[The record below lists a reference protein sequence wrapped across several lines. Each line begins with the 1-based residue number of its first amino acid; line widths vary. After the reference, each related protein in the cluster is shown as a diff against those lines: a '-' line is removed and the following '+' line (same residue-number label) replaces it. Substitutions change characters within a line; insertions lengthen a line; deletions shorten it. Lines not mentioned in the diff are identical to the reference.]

1 MRCLLFITI
10 ALLLLVYGCSSNSNN
25 SIQNPVTPAFSEWES
40 LPVGVCDRFSDGS
53 PAAGFG
59 VMGIY
64 NLTLVPDMVSAELT
78 SLRSMA
84 SADTLEVVDITNFL
98 SMAPCSDCAKIKSVS
113 LDADGN
119 LVVSIGIKHPFEA
132 GDPLKP
138 ISGRNRGDLHVFN
151 VEGIVAAQDIE
162 TVSFAE
168 LQKSTA
174 SFKLLNASGY
184 TPYLDDVLD
193 AEVFETDADIHPY
206 ILHFD
211 DYSAGNFLPE
221 NPMGFES
228 VTDPPPSGNLVMAM
242 GCDYDYK
249 DYVFGLSSGDINFTY
264 AIGCTYAISTEIMSQ
279 RFNPEYRIPQ
289 HLKKAASE
297 IHVVPP
303 VELLK
308 ESDPA
313 YEVSFQVEVVDRS
326 HGVAVGDVLDEMKAD
341 SSVSEVAIEIPGVLT
356 TTVSQPGSAAIS
368 GTGHDATDPLIFEF
382 TINNEESALVGIYP
396 GLVKVIDSYP
406 TGQNESPPL
415 SGMDGIKRVD
425 PIYSPLTGM
434 FDITEFATYAT
445 FEMGVEIGYIGEFP
459 VAHLTSTAPPA
470 CINRDITFD
479 ASGSTDVDDDNAIPP
494 IPLNFEFDFDYDG
507 VTFDADRPMST
518 DPIAVTQYTD
528 RDWYE
533 VAVRVTDS
541 DLNTDIASVVF
552 AVSGLLPGDPEV
564 DITDGSSITDI
575 QFMHG
580 LFSQGVGPTD
590 IGQRP
595 KATRG
600 LARCDG
606 FVYITFYGEES
617 GSGQIYF
624 ARSDDDGATWTATI
638 SLHTYDATGEYG
650 GCSIGADETG
660 LLCVVWVDYFH
671 RDLVLEYSTDNGDTF
686 STNVIHDLEDPDMVG
701 DWSHMFHQPDVAIDP
716 NSTDNVI
723 VTVQPRLAYDNGTGW
738 SPPQIIAA
746 YLSTTGASGTFS
758 ETFYGDPRPDDH
770 DNIYNMQ
777 AHFLSDGDA
786 YMIIGSNGRTIVMR
800 SSDGGA
806 TWPYDDEHIDW
817 SWEPDDPP
825 YLGWHRETSSAFDPN
840 DPETFYVVQVRRSH
854 HYNHPIHVA
863 KATDGLHLE
872 ELHWEINDN
881 TSHSV
886 NRFNSNV
893 TVDDAGVV
901 FVMWQ
906 SEKNGTFDII
916 ADYSC
921 DGGITFGTDIQ
932 FNTVDNNQEIDPFL
946 IKNEA
951 GLGII
956 CVWEQNGF
964 NSDGKLVARQG

>member
-1 MRCLLFITI
+1 MRCLFFVTI
-10 ALLLLVYGCSSNSNN
+10 ALSLLVCGCSSNS
-25 SIQNPVTPAFSEWES
+25 SDSFQNPVTPAFSKSES
-40 LPVGVCDRFSDGS
+40 MPVGVCDRFSDGS

-64 NLTLVPDMVSAELT
+64 NLELNSEQMSAELT
-78 SLRSMA
+78 SLRTGA
-84 SADTLEVVDITNFL
+84 LTDTLEVVDITNFL

-119 LVVSIGIKHPFEA
+119 LVVSIGLKHPFDA

-151 VEGIVAAQDIE
+151 IEGIIAAQDAS
-162 TVSFAE
+162 TVIFPAMGNSI
-168 LQKSTA
+168 A
-174 SFKLLNASGY
+174 SAKLINASGY
-184 TPYLDDVLD
+184 SPYLDDVLD
-193 AEVFETDADIHPY
+193 TEVFETDADIHPY

-221 NPMGFES
+221 NAMGFES

-249 DYVFGLSSGDINFTY
+249 DYVFDLSAGDISYTY
-264 AIGCTYAISTEIMSQ
+264 AIGCTYAVSSASKSQ
-279 RFNPEYRIPQ
+279 RFSPEYRVPQ

-297 IHVVPP
+297 INVIPP

-326 HGVAVGDVLDEMKAD
+326 HGVVVDNARDEMKAD
-341 SSVSEVAIEIPGVLT
+341 SSVGEVVIEIPGVLA
-356 TTVSQPGSAAIS
+356 TTVSQVGSAAIS
-368 GTGHDATDPLIFEF
+368 GTGHDPTDPLVFEF
-382 TINNEESALVGIYP
+382 TISNEESAVAGIYP
-396 GLVKVIDSYP
+396 GLVKVLDSYP
-406 TGQNESPPL
+406 TGLNESPLL

-425 PIYSPLTGM
+425 PLANPLTGM

-445 FEMGVEIGYIGEFP
+445 FEMGIELGYIGEFP
-459 VAHLTSTAPPA
+459 VAHLVSTAPPA
-470 CINRDITFD
+470 CINRDVTFD
-479 ASGSTDVDDDNAIPP
+479 ASGSTDLEDDAAL
-494 IPLNFEFDFDYDG
+494 IPLNFEWDLDYDG
-507 VTFDADRPMST
+507 VTFDADIPMST

-541 DLNTDIASVVF
+541 DLNTDIASVAF
-552 AVSGLLPGDPEV
+552 AVSGLLPGDSEI

-575 QFMHG
+575 QYMHG

-606 FVYITFYGEES
+606 FVYVTFYGEES

-624 ARSDDDGATWTATI
+624 ARSDDDGATWTVPV
-638 SLHTYDATGEYG
+638 SLHTYDSTGEYG
-650 GCSIGADETG
+650 GCSIGADDTG
-660 LLCVVWVDYFH
+660 LVCVVWTDYFH

-686 STNVIHDLEDPDMVG
+686 STNVIHDLEDPSLSDNY
-701 DWSHMFHQPDVAIDP
+701 WYYMFHQPDVAIDP
-716 NSTDNVI
+716 NSPDNVV
-723 VTVQPRLAYDNGTGW
+723 VTVQPRIMNNYGTAW

-746 YLSTTGASGTFS
+746 YLSTSGVSGTFV

-840 DPETFYVVQVRRSH
+840 DTETFYVVQVRRSH
-854 HYNHPIHVA
+854 WYNHPIHVGR
-863 KATDGLHLE
+863 ATDGLHLE

-886 NRFNSNV
+886 NRFNPNV
-893 TVDDAGVV
+893 TVDNAGVV
-901 FVMWQ
+901 YVMWQ
-906 SEKNGTFDII
+906 SEKNGSFDII

-921 DGGITFGTDIQ
+921 DGGITFGTDVQ
-932 FNTVDNNQEIDPFL
+932 FNTVDNNHEIDPFV
-946 IKNEA
+946 IANEA

-956 CVWEQNGF
+956 CVWEQDGF
-964 NSDGKLVARQG
+964 NSCGKLVVRQG